1 MSPPLLLASGPA
13 FTLLD
18 IALILA
24 FFANMYVGP
33 ASAVFLL
40 VALAVR
46 KGLDRSL
53 RVVAVINLILGT
65 ISFMMGE
72 LLPLFTCQLILWCG
86 VLYVLSDPALH
97 RRFFGEPTPYPEAK

>member
-1 MSPPLLLASGPA
+1 MSLALLLASGPS

-24 FFANMYVGP
+24 FFTNMYVGP
-33 ASAVFLL
+33 ASALFLVIAL
-40 VALAVR
+40 VVR

-53 RVVAVINLILGT
+53 RFVAVINLLLGT

-72 LLPLFTCQLILWCG
+72 LLPLFTAQLIVWSG
-86 VLYVLSDPALH
+86 VLYVLSDPQLH
-97 RRFFGEPTPYPEAK
+97 ARCFGAPTPYPEQ